1 MIQLSER
8 FGTTWWGRLW
18 ITALEQLGVRPD
30 YILNTHHHWDHTGWV
45 QRRSS
50 VCWA

>member
-18 ITALEQLGVRPD
+18 ITALEQLGDDFENRCP
-30 YILNTHHHWDHTGWV
+30 GA
-45 QRRSS
+45 RSTRKR
-50 VCWA
+50 AR